1 MTKTISVA
9 AAVIRREDGRI
20 LLARRAS
27 GQAFAGK
34 WEFPGGKIEVGETP
48 EQCLARELREE
59 LAIEVAVG
67 AYVCSSR
74 TEYPNV
80 IVEMHAYEV
89 WYGNEELHLTDHD
102 AVAWAA
108 PHDLSSYE
116 VPEADIPIVERLM
129 ARPPFCGAPTPSDD
143 ATEDRNAP

>member
-1 MTKTISVA
+1 MKKTISVA

-20 LLARRAS
+20 LLARRGS

-59 LAIEVAVG
+59 LAIKVTVG

-80 IVEMHAYEV
+80 IVEMHAYQV
-89 WYGNEELHLTDHD
+89 RYGGQELQLTITSRCVGRT
-102 AVAWAA
+102 A
-108 PHDLSSYE
+108 
-116 VPEADIPIVERLM
+116 
-129 ARPPFCGAPTPSDD
+129 
-143 ATEDRNAP
+143 